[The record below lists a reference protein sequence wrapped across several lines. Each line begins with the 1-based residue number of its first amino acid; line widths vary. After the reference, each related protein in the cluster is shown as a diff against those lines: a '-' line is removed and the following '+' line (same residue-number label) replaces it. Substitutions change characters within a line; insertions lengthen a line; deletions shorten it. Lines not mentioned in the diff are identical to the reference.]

1 MTALS
6 QGLEVR
12 PAASRFVSVGLVV
25 VGGLMWL
32 VVPFMSAYV
41 VPKFVEIF
49 HKFGTAL
56 PPITVVLI
64 QACRLVSDFWY
75 VAAAVWIGV
84 VGVLALWS
92 GRAASWHGVAVAG
105 AFAAASLSVLVV
117 VVALGGL
124 ALFLPLVHLIQ
135 EIGSR

>member
-25 VGGLMWL
+25 VGGVMWL
-32 VVPFMSAYV
+32 VVPLMYTYV
-41 VPKFVEIF
+41 VPKFLAIF
-49 HKFGTAL
+49 HDFGTAL
-56 PPITVVLI
+56 PPITVVLL
-64 QACRLVSDFWY
+64 QACRLFGQFWY
-75 VAAAVWIGV
+75 LVAAVWIGV
-84 VGVLALWS
+84 VGVLAVWS
-92 GRAASWHGVAVAG
+92 GRAASRHGVAVAG

-124 ALFLPLVHLIQ
+124 ALFLPLVHLIE